1 MAPQFASVL
10 YFFYKDK
17 ALFGWI
23 PGSRASLFVDSPNFR
38 KKSPCSSG
46 EDVAVCSLSSYH
58 GRTHWA
64 EGHPLSPK
72 SWVKVSCLSRGRGRM
87 EIKKGGLNGWPVKDK
102 FLCQLLKGFCDKWK
116 EKREGVWVVRE
127 VLGDYFFFKIPQGHE
142 LIHCVC
148 VRA

>member
-1 MAPQFASVL
+1 MGMDALASHIFAKKKKKNRVVIHYCSVWHL
-10 YFFYKDK
+10 SLLPFYILYKDK

-38 KKSPCSSG
+38 KKSPRCSG

-87 EIKKGGLNGWPVKDK
+87 ELKKGGLNGWWVKDT
-102 FLCQLLKGFCDKWK
+102 FLCHCWRGSAINEK
-116 EKREGVWVVRE
+116 KREEEYG
-127 VLGDYFFFKIPQGHE
+127 
-142 LIHCVC
+142 
-148 VRA
+148 